1 MMNPAS
7 STVWDERPTLWEGLG
22 RLMGQWGVPAA
33 LVLGLAGVAALGV
46 SRSRW
51 TPDSGAIA
59 TGATF
64 TALALGLALGR
75 TRWRGP
81 TAFGYGVLMALVW
94 TFERLT
100 HLLPALSTGSIH
112 QVLTEL
118 NLRAFV
124 GLARLAGWATALSTG
139 QAIADNGLF
148 ESLVALGLWAAL
160 GWLGWRLAR
169 HEDALGGVI
178 PLVGLMLL
186 NTSLGAA
193 EDGVFAATL
202 GLALGLI
209 AYLAFRRTVRGW
221 DDGGVDY
228 PTDICHEWLFSAI
241 CLVGLCLLAIMLAPW
256 VGTAQGWQTLT
267 REVSYWFERPAAD
280 SAQQLFPNIQ
290 ALDESLTAVQ
300 AITPDL
306 TEIGRPIAQGD
317 AVVMWVST
325 SDPAPLPVE
334 AGRPAEVGPVAHY
347 WRSQVYAT
355 YTGRGWEPA
364 PVAAEGAG
372 PLPDLGTPPAGRYW
386 LTQRVDLV
394 ADPGER
400 AFAVNIPLAAS
411 TGIRLTVLAAD
422 DVLANG
428 PTRAYTVTSAATRV
442 TGEALAGAG
451 LTYPADVTR
460 HYLQLP
466 STLPD
471 RVRDLAR
478 RVTAGAATPL
488 DKADA
493 IAAYLRRTYPYD
505 PDAPP
510 APMGSDSV
518 DAFLF
523 ETRAGFCSHFASAMV
538 VLLRAVDVPARVAD
552 GYASGN
558 WDAHQRAYRV
568 PISAAHAWVEVYFPG
583 YGWVEFEPTPAFRER
598 PYALTPEMDAAEPKA
613 APALVVGAPSRPVWG
628 LGLMLIGMGGLAVWA
643 EWQRRRPRTPAE
655 AVQRA
660 YWSMRSGVGLLGWSG
675 DASTTPA
682 EFAATHRPASPA
694 LQADLAVLTD
704 LYEQTTFAPD
714 PVTASQGRTAS
725 RAARHSWGEAVR
737 VWLGVYTRA

>member
-1 MMNPAS
+1 M
-7 STVWDERPTLWEGLG
+7 WEGLG
-22 RLMGQWGVPAA
+22 RLIGQWGIPAG
-33 LVLGLAGVAALGV
+33 LVLGLASVAALAV

-59 TGATF
+59 SGATF

-81 TAFGYGVLMALVW
+81 TALGYGVFMALVW

-100 HLLPALSTGSIH
+100 RLLPALSIGSTH
-112 QVLTEL
+112 EALTEL

-124 GLARLAGWATALSTG
+124 GLARLAGWVTALSTG
-139 QAIADNGLF
+139 QAITDNGLF
-148 ESLVALGLWAAL
+148 ESLMALSLWAAL

-169 HEDALGGVI
+169 FGDAISGVI

-193 EDGVFAATL
+193 ENGVFAATL

-209 AYLAFRRTVRGW
+209 AHLAYRRTVRGW
-221 DDGGVDY
+221 DDSGVDY
-228 PTDICHEWLFSAI
+228 PTDIRHEWLFSAI
-241 CLVGLCLLAIMLAPW
+241 CLVGLCLLGIMLAPW
-256 VGTAQGWQTLT
+256 VGTVQGWRTLT
-267 REVSYWFERPAAD
+267 REVSRWFERPAAD
-280 SAQQLFPNIQ
+280 TAQQLFSNIQ
-290 ALDESLTAVQ
+290 AIDESLAAVQ

-334 AGRPAEVGPVAHY
+334 AGRPAEVGFSAYY

-364 PVAAEGAG
+364 PVAAQDAG
-372 PLPDLGTPPAGRYW
+372 PPPDLGAPPAGRYW

-400 AFAVNIPLAAS
+400 AFAVNMPLAAS
-411 TGIRLTVLAAD
+411 ASIRLIVLAAGD
-422 DVLANG
+422 SLVNG
-428 PTRAYTVTSAATRV
+428 PTRTYTVTSAATRV
-442 TGEALAGAG
+442 TGETLAGAG
-451 LTYPADVTR
+451 LSYPVEVTR

-471 RVRDLAR
+471 RVRDLAQ

-488 DKADA
+488 AKADA
-493 IAAYLRRTYPYD
+493 IAAYLRRTYLYD
-505 PDAPP
+505 LDAPP
-510 APMGSDSV
+510 APAGSDSV

-552 GYASGN
+552 GYASGS
-558 WDAHQRAYRV
+558 WDAQQRAYRV
-568 PISAAHAWVEVYFPG
+568 PVSAAHAWVEVYFPG

-598 PYALTPEMDAAEPKA
+598 TYALAPETDAAEPEA
-613 APALVVGAPSRPVWG
+613 APALVVAAPTRAMWG
-628 LGLMLIGMGGLAVWA
+628 LGLMLVGIGVLAAGA

-655 AVQRA
+655 AVRRA

-682 EFAATHRPASPA
+682 EFVATLRPASPA
-694 LQADLAVLTD
+694 LQADLEVLTD
-704 LYEQTTFAPD
+704 LYELTTFAPD
-714 PVTASQGRTAS
+714 PVTTAQGRAAS
-725 RAARHSWGEAVR
+725 RAAWRSWGEAVR
-737 VWLGVYTRA
+737 VWLGVHTRAYT